1 MKNDRSRVLVV
12 FGTRPEAVK
21 LCPLILELSN
31 RFDVEVC
38 VTGQHREMLYQVL
51 RNFEIEPTYDLELMT
66 TGQTLNSLLSKVI
79 SGIGDILNKRQYD
92 LVIVQ
97 GDTASALGGG
107 IAAFNEGI
115 KIAHIEAG
123 LRTGDLFSPFPE
135 EANRILIG
143 RIATYHMAPT
153 VTNKQNLLDEG
164 VRYDKVAITGNTVID
179 ALMFTIKKQSQKK
192 FSPSELNFI
201 KNYSRTVLVTA
212 HRRENLGPN
221 LINICKAIE
230 TAAMENIDIGF
241 VYPVHKNPKVRGI
254 VFEILG
260 DINNVHLIEPLDYE
274 SFVFLMNRCYFI
286 VTDSGGVQEEAP
298 AINKPVLVI
307 RKETERQEGV
317 EAGCLR
323 LVGVEKHA
331 ILDGIRTLLCDP
343 LEYEL
348 MSTSKNPYGN
358 GTSSKKISEFITN
371 ELQSNN

>member
-1 MKNDRSRVLVV
+1 MNKILVV

-66 TGQTLNSLLSKVI
+66 TNQTLNSLLSKVI

-107 IAAFNEGI
+107 LAAFNEGI

-143 RIATYHMAPT
+143 RIASYHMAPT

-164 VRYDKVAITGNTVID
+164 INDVKVAITGNTVID
-179 ALMFTIKKQSQKK
+179 ALMFTLKKQRQNK
-192 FSPSELNFI
+192 FFPSELNFI

-221 LINICKAIE
+221 LINICKAIK
-230 TAAMENIDIGF
+230 TAAMENIEIGF
-241 VYPVHKNPKVRGI
+241 VYPVHKNPKVRST

-260 DINNVHLIEPLDYE
+260 DVNNVHLIEPLDYQ

-286 VTDSGGVQEEAP
+286 ITDSGGVQEEAP
-298 AINKPVLVI
+298 ALNKPVLVI

-317 EAGCLR
+317 DAGCLR
-323 LVGVEKHA
+323 LVGVEEEM
-331 ILDGIRTLLCDP
+331 ILDGIRSLLCDIE
-343 LEYEL
+343 EYS
-348 MSTSKNPYGN
+348 MMAASTNPYGD
-358 GTSSKKISEFITN
+358 GSSSKIIANFLRENI
-371 ELQSNN
+371 E